1 MAAEIIRDAPIG
13 QLLRWVTRNR
23 ILQYPEERP
32 DFKLP
37 LGYGLAKPGYSS
49 TSDATTPARTPAPY
63 SPGSDDTEKA
73 NLEPAETR
81 SRHPSDVDRLH
92 LERMETAKD
101 TEFDRNDSVQTDLEK
116 ATTNRSHLSRTATR
130 TALEAI
136 HTRAEFDEAFRVAS
150 LARGP
155 TQPIVPER
163 THDGLIL
170 VDFYT
175 TDDPANPQNWTLKR
189 KGVATLQICLYTLA
203 VYMGSA
209 IYAPSISGVQEEFGV
224 SITVASLG
232 LALYVLAYGIGPLIF
247 SPISEIP
254 VIGRN
259 PPYMITMGIFVAL
272 CLAAPL
278 VDNIAGLLVV
288 RFLQGFFGSP
298 CLATG
303 GASLG
308 DMFSII
314 KLPYVLGLW
323 ALSATCG
330 PALGP
335 IISGFSVTAKNWRWS
350 LWEMLWL
357 SGPIFI
363 MMLLFLPETFQANI
377 LLRRAKR
384 LRKLTGNDNYRSQSE
399 LDQAALKPRDVLYD
413 ALVRPIQLMVLDP
426 AIGFTAA
433 YVGLCYGIYYSFF
446 EAFPIVYIERYHFTL
461 GEMGLTFLSITAATL
476 LSLAMYY
483 LYVYKVVEPDFR
495 AHGIGRLERR
505 LIPALYASFLL
516 PIGLFIFAWTSD
528 GKIHWIVSVVG
539 VFLFTIGG
547 KHALILRKRVTKTIA
562 NRSIS
567 ASLHPDAS
575 HLRLPPDGLPA
586 IRGQS
591 VRRQRFRSLER
602 GFRGYHVQQ
611 ADVLRHGHRT
621 GRESTWSSDC
631 GLYIGH
637 LCALLLWREPEG
649 EESIRC
655 KIRWDGAGWFG

>member
-1 MAAEIIRDAPIG
+1 MATEIIRDAPIG

-49 TSDATTPARTPAPY
+49 TSDATTPAQTSAPY
-63 SPGSDDTEKA
+63 SPGSEDIEKT
-73 NLEPAETR
+73 NLEPVEIR
-81 SRHPSDVDRLH
+81 SRNSSDVDRFY

-101 TEFDRNDSVQTDLEK
+101 GDYYRNDSVHPDLEK
-116 ATTNRSHLSRTATR
+116 TMTNKSALSRSATR
-130 TALEAI
+130 TALESI
-136 HTRAEFDEAFRVAS
+136 HTRAELDEAFRVAS

-175 TDDPANPQNWTLKR
+175 TDDPANPQNWTLRR

-209 IYAPSISGVQEEFGV
+209 IYAPSIPGVEEEFGV

-308 DMFSII
+308 DMFAII

-377 LLRRAKR
+377 LLRRARR
-384 LRKLTGNDNYRSQSE
+384 LRKLTGNENYRSQSE

-483 LYVYKVVEPDFR
+483 LYVYKIVEPDFR

-547 KHALILRKRVTKTIA
+547 KHRLCWKDLILRSQLTFL
-562 NRSIS
+562 SI
-567 ASLHPDAS
+567 SLHPNAS

-586 IRGQS
+586 IRSQS
-591 VRRQRFRSLER
+591 VR
-602 GFRGYHVQQ
+602 G
-611 ADVLRHGHRT
+611 
-621 GRESTWSSDC
+621 
-631 GLYIGH
+631 
-637 LCALLLWREPEG
+637 
-649 EESIRC
+649 
-655 KIRWDGAGWFG
+655 